1 MFVVTKWG
9 GNVILDLK
17 SVFISE
23 GATLPVKFELDMSD
37 MAFGGINP
45 ITKPVAVSGSVYNRA
60 GIVTVDVLCEVEFSA
75 PCDRCG
81 KNATKNHGINIKRVL
96 VSQLADKTD
105 DEIIEVPD
113 LQLDVSE
120 LAVTEIVLSL
130 PMKHLCKEDCK
141 GICQTCGK
149 DLNDGPCDC
158 NHAQVDPRL
167 EVLAQ
172 LLKD

>member
-1 MFVVTKWG
+1 MFGVTKWG

-23 GATLPVKFELDMSD
+23 GATLPVEFELDMSD
-37 MAFGGINP
+37 VVFSGIYP
-45 ITKPVAVSGSVYNRA
+45 IEKPVAVSGSVYNRA
-60 GIVTVDVLCEVEFSA
+60 GIVTADVSCGVEFTA

-81 KNATKNHGINIKRVL
+81 KQTTKHHDVKIKRVL
-96 VSQLADKTD
+96 VSKLADRTD

-113 LQLDVSE
+113 LQLDISE

-130 PMKHLCKEDCK
+130 PMKHLCKEDCM
-141 GICQTCGK
+141 GICQICGK
-149 DLNDGPCDC
+149 DLNDGTCDC

>member
-1 MFVVTKWG
+1 MFAYTKKMG
-9 GNVILDLK
+9 KDYHPSPTQIAK
-17 SVFISE
+17 ISLRLLQPD
-23 GATLPVKFELDMSD
+23 GHRS
-37 MAFGGINP
+37 NH
-45 ITKPVAVSGSVYNRA
+45 KPCKVCA
-60 GIVTVDVLCEVEFSA
+60 VEFSA

>member
-1 MFVVTKWG
+1 M
-9 GNVILDLK
+9 
-17 SVFISE
+17 
-23 GATLPVKFELDMSD
+23 
-37 MAFGGINP
+37 
-45 ITKPVAVSGSVYNRA
+45 
-60 GIVTVDVLCEVEFSA
+60 EFSA

-81 KNATKNHGINIKRVL
+81 KQTTKHHGINIKRVL
-96 VSQLADKTD
+96 VSQLADRTD